1 MSEHVPTTLSKNSE
15 IISRFLTGESGVV
28 CNQGRLTTYQADEDT
43 VLLLSYT
50 NEVLASVTDNATQ
63 VELYTGHYGQVS
75 KTTTNHL
82 ATLGS
87 VLSGTAGKNVT
98 ATDEAPTMGVGSRAS
113 KAAQYIDNYIGAFS
127 RSRSFSPV
135 ELDARETV
143 EQALQE
149 RLQQLF

>member
-75 KTTTNHL
+75 KTT
-82 ATLGS
+82 
-87 VLSGTAGKNVT
+87 
-98 ATDEAPTMGVGSRAS
+98 
-113 KAAQYIDNYIGAFS
+113 GAFS
-127 RSRSFSPV
+127 RARSFSPV

>member
-1 MSEHVPTTLSKNSE
+1 MSEYVPTTLSHNRE
-15 IISRFLTGESGVV
+15 TIRRFLTGEGGVV

-75 KTTTNHL
+75 KTTSSHL

-87 VLSGTAGKNVT
+87 VLSYTDGKNVT

-113 KAAQYIDNYIGAFS
+113 KAAQYIGDYVGSFS
-127 RSRSFSPV
+127 RARSFSPV